1 MCGELSLC
9 EAQISSTHDCPTG
22 TRKWRKAHPEK
33 NRAIR
38 RQRYRRSK
46 AAELGLS
53 GRSDQDCEA
62 RPTITE
68 GRVGIRDRLRP
79 RSVNSL
85 VKQLTEG
92 PPRRGSPCG
101 NGVVGPD

>member
-53 GRSDQDCEA
+53 GRA
-62 RPTITE
+62 AIRIAK
-68 GRVGIRDRLRP
+68 RDR
-79 RSVNSL
+79 RSP
-85 VKQLTEG
+85 KG
-92 PPRRGSPCG
+92 GSVFEIG
-101 NGVVGPD
+101 